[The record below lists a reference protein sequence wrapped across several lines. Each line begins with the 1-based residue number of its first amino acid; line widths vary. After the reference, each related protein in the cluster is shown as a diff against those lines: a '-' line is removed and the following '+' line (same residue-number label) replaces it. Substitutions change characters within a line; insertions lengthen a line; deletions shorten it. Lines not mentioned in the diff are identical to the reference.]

1 MTGQMQDIM
10 ARLRAVDVAAW
21 TSWGK
26 TALHRWRHPLTIGAV
41 VVLVG
46 GMAVSIWALDLEWA
60 DIGWGALLL
69 NLLLLSPL
77 RLAVA
82 ALNLQLLARS
92 VGRRIP
98 YVEAFTISA
107 IGRVAEVLPGPGG
120 ALVRG
125 GALMRAGARVGESA
139 AITLLTG
146 FLTLTISLGLS
157 GAAITLAGFDAGL
170 AILTAGGLGVLLCAA
185 LIARRA
191 GKLLTAGILAQRFA
205 LLGLGVLRLMT
216 AFAIIGV
223 GINGVEA
230 AIFIICTTLSSAVTV
245 VPAGIGIAETAAASL
260 AYFVDI
266 SPAAAFLAVAIN
278 GVLGLVFCSS
288 VALLAMARNAGSR
301 PEQGDQK
308 E

>member
-1 MTGQMQDIM
+1 MTGQVQDIM

-21 TSWGK
+21 TSWAK
-26 TALHRWRHPLTIGAV
+26 SALHRWRRPLTICAV

-46 GMAVSIWALDLEWA
+46 GMAVSVWALDLEWA

-82 ALNLQLLARS
+82 ALNLQLLALA

-125 GALMRAGARVGESA
+125 GALMRAGARIGESA

-146 FLTLTISLGLS
+146 FLTLAISLALS
-157 GAAITLAGFDAGL
+157 GAAMALAGFDAGL
-170 AILTAGGLGVLLCAA
+170 AILASGGLGTAVCAG

-191 GKLLTAGILAQRFA
+191 GVLLTAGILAQRLA

-223 GINGVEA
+223 GIDGVQA
-230 AIFIICTTLSSAVTV
+230 AIFIVCTTLSSAVTV
-245 VPAGIGIAETAAASL
+245 VPAGLGVAEAAAASL

-266 SPAAAFLAVAIN
+266 SPAAAFLAVGVN

-288 VALLAMARNAGSR
+288 VALLAMARNATLQ